1 MRPTQVRLH
10 QSTLNP
16 CQIFL
21 TSVIFLL
28 LGRPTESTGSTAVH
42 KSSTL
47 GSFYHLPP
55 YLKLYDVL
63 KATHANFKVH
73 LYIYFKL
80 LLVSAEKGVVWD

>member
-1 MRPTQVRLH
+1 MSL
-10 QSTLNP
+10 
-16 CQIFL
+16 
-21 TSVIFLL
+21 IFLL

-73 LYIYFKL
+73 LYICFKL
-80 LLVSAEKGVVWD
+80 LSVSAEKMVV